1 MSASNPIE
9 INSITQTNGNAEHLI
24 DDTYGRNETPN
35 TGGAAQL
42 VASPDTPKTTE
53 TLEVETATTLA
64 QINTAINRPTSVS
77 PQHPPKPPR
86 KSIKSIVNPPT
97 TPNDNDTQNDQLKT
111 SHSDQPNRQL
121 SNPQRDPNSPNRPP
135 SDFVGNSS
143 SNKSNC
149 SPTNNSKRGITNN
162 WNHAL
167 TYALGHKHNIPANQS
182 PNKWDEWNREL
193 SRIERRVYRINETFK
208 NIGEMSTEP
217 SETEKPSQ
225 STSIAS
231 INANINNRV
240 TDIKSDITDNTSIDA
255 TEKTRLL
262 AMIAST
268 PGLENDEP
276 DNVNANEVKNLPD
289 DRSDNRYHNDAQ
301 TDTVDRFG
309 PTDPQFDDTWND
321 RMYQQLVRKV
331 LKRGEQRDDRTGTG
345 TRALFGE
352 LLEFDL
358 RGNRLPLLNCR
369 RLSFKSILEEL
380 LWFLRG
386 ETDSKILERRGVN
399 IWTEH
404 ATRDVLK
411 KRGFPSRREGDIG
424 PLYGFQWRFAGLRY
438 TNCEANYA
446 AQKRTRGYDQI
457 AYILDELTARPHS
470 RRILLNSWN
479 VADIAE
485 MVLPPCHVMFQLFAD
500 HDNELSGMLYSRSA
514 DIGLGLPFNIAS
526 YAILLHAI
534 AKKVGRMAKTL
545 KVIIGDAHIY
555 NDHIDA
561 MTEIAAREP
570 RPSPRVY
577 IDSRSFDKPLHEYST
592 DFFHLFNYHP
602 HEPVRMRV
610 SV

>member
-35 TGGAAQL
+35 TGDTAQL

-53 TLEVETATTLA
+53 TPEVETATTPA
-64 QINTAINRPTSVS
+64 QINTAVNRPTNVS

-86 KSIKSIVNPPT
+86 KSIVNPPT
-97 TPNDNDTQNDQLKT
+97 TPNETQNDQLRT
-111 SHSDQPNRQL
+111 SRTDQPNRQPNRQL
-121 SNPQRDPNSPNRPP
+121 SKLSNPQRGPNSPNRPS
-135 SDFVGNSS
+135 SDFVRNSS
-143 SNKSNC
+143 SNNSNC
-149 SPTNNSKRGITNN
+149 SPTNNSKRGVTTN

-167 TYALGHKHNIPANQS
+167 PYAPGHTHNRTTNHS
-182 PNKWDEWNREL
+182 LNNKWDEWNREL
-193 SRIERRVYRINETFK
+193 SRIERRVQTINETFK

-217 SETEKPSQ
+217 SETENPNQ
-225 STSIAS
+225 STSVAS
-231 INANINNRV
+231 INNLV
-240 TDIKSDITDNTSIDA
+240 TDIDSDIMGNTSIDA
-255 TEKTRLL
+255 TEKARLL

-276 DNVNANEVKNLPD
+276 DNVNVDEVKNLPD
-289 DRSDNRYHNDAQ
+289 VQSDNRYHNDAQ
-301 TDTVDRFG
+301 TDTIDRFG
-309 PTDPQFDDTWND
+309 LTDPQFDDTWND

-386 ETDSKILERRGVN
+386 ETDSKILERRGVH

-404 ATRDVLK
+404 ATRDVLT

-500 HDNELSGMLYSRSA
+500 NANELSGMLYSRSA

-534 AKKVGRMAKTL
+534 AKKVGRTAKTL

-561 MTEIAAREP
+561 ITEIAAREP